1 MNFMD
6 ILKYA
11 RQSEAAVQT
20 ELEHI
25 ERLHRIMKLPNRSAE
40 YAQNLAEKLAAL
52 ERRLNRSIDLAVDRK
67 NEALNILDKL
77 SGDERTVLYQYYIL
91 AKEWQKVAE
100 DIYMSE
106 RNVYKLR
113 KSAVEKLEK
122 LYAKPSD
129 TQSGV
134 MKKATGRV
142 SYGNRK

>member
-11 RQSEAAVQT
+11 RQSETAVQT

-25 ERLHRIMKLPNRSAE
+25 ERLHRIMRLPNRSAE
-40 YAQNLAEKLAAL
+40 YAQNLVEKLAAL

-91 AKEWQKVAE
+91 AKDWQKVAE

-113 KSAVEKLEK
+113 KSALEKLEK
-122 LYAKPSD
+122 LYPKPSD
-129 TQSGV
+129 TQGV
-134 MKKATGRV
+134 MKKAAGRV